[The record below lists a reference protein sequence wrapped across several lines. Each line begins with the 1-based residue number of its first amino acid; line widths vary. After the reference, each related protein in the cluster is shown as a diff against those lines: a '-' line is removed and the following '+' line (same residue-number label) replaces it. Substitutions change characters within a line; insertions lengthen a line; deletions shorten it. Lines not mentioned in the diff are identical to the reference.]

1 MSRPRKK
8 SKAPEDLSG
17 LAGWMYSDLILGLMV
32 IFLATISF
40 VPQFYGTLVS
50 SSQQPSSNAPT
61 YQYSKY
67 YDEVMIKVY
76 DSADPKQIRE
86 DIELFL
92 NQYGLPTKSVV
103 VSAQIVGA
111 YNPENEQASEAILR
125 ALEFNRAVDAIDP
138 GLFANAS
145 TTVSSS
151 KSIET
156 SKVALRLTFVAEI
169 DVQK

>member
-1 MSRPRKK
+1 MTRLRKD
-8 SKAPEDLSG
+8 SQAPEDLSG

-32 IFLATISF
+32 VFLATISF

-50 SSQQPSSNAPT
+50 ASQQPSSNAPT

-67 YDEVMIKVY
+67 YDEVMIAVY
-76 DSADPKQIRE
+76 DSADPKKIKE

-92 NQYGLPTKSVV
+92 IKYQLPTKSVV

-111 YNPENEQASEAILR
+111 YNPEFEQASEAIKR
-125 ALEFNRAVDAIDP
+125 ALEFNRAVDKIDP
-138 GLFANAS
+138 TLFANAS

-151 KSIET
+151 KSIEIN
-156 SKVALRLTFVAEI
+156 KVALRLTFVAEI